1 MAENPRH
8 YTVGWISPTDRP
20 GGKETHLDDKLPSN
34 IRVVSLSLNFTRGTE
49 EEFGAAM
56 PAYESKVAELAATKA
71 DLIIPGGAPP
81 FMLLGFQG
89 EREIIRSWEKK
100 YGIPMFTSGQNHVRA
115 LRTLNLHKFVG
126 ASYFP
131 QKLNAVFERYFT
143 EAGFR
148 VLGMEGIPVPFGDV
162 PKLQRAQIFDHI
174 KRMFDKHR
182 DAEGVYMLGSAW
194 KTLDIIEELEQALGV
209 PVVHPGPARCWE
221 IQVRLGFREPVRG
234 YGRLLAQMP
243 EAATLE

>member
-20 GGKETHLDDKLPSN
+20 EGRETQLDDKLPSN
-34 IRVVSLSLNFTRGTE
+34 IRTISLSLNFTRGTE
-49 EEFGAAM
+49 EEFGAAI
-56 PAYESKVAELAATKA
+56 PAYESKVAELAAAKA

-81 FMLLGFQG
+81 FMLLGFHG
-89 EREIIRSWEKK
+89 ERKIIRSWEKK
-100 YGIPMFTSGQNHVRA
+100 YGIPMFTSGQNHIRA
-115 LRTLNLHKFVG
+115 LKTLNLHKFVG

-148 VLGMEGIPVPFGDV
+148 VLEMEGIHVPFADV
-162 PKLQRAQIFDHI
+162 PKLQGAEIFDHI
-174 KRMFDKHR
+174 KRIFDKHR

-194 KTLDIIEELEQALGV
+194 KTLDIIEKLEQALSV

-221 IQVRLGFREPVRG
+221 TQIRLGFRQPVPG